1 MTLTSLT
8 FAKAKTKTKTKTKTK
23 VRVASARSIASSVS
37 SVHAGRWPGVG

>member
-8 FAKAKTKTKTKTKTK
+8 FAKAKTKTKTKTK

>member
-8 FAKAKTKTKTKTKTK
+8 FAKAKAKAK
-23 VRVASARSIASSVS
+23 VKVKVASARSIASSVS

>member
-8 FAKAKTKTKTKTKTK
+8 FAKAKAKTK

-37 SVHAGRWPGVG
+37 LVHAGRWPGVG

>member
-8 FAKAKTKTKTKTKTK
+8 FAKAKTKTKTK

>member
-8 FAKAKTKTKTKTKTK
+8 FAKAKTKTK